1 MSCLIPSLT
10 PPDLYVSL
18 RGVFSSTNPHLQLHT
33 NDTNCQCNYVLIC
46 AVCVCGWCVLHTSL
60 SGVINRCRAGFAHCT
75 CAVWFCFGLFAKSL
89 SEMLTDFKFCS
100 RFISLFQIWTLT
112 YCHYWLIFIS
122 HQITAEPWGD
132 IIPCSFSHPDLIII
146 NVNTNISSVMKPV
159 FFSPCL
165 YIELCHVPPPPVSW
179 IMVQTQGDSFWKS
192 FWTDANSSSFQPS
205 TLIAE
210 TTAQRVRRP
219 INMERVQF
227 IQLLIRDTF

>member
-100 RFISLFQIWTLT
+100 RFISLFQIWILT

-132 IIPCSFSHPDLIII
+132 IILCSFSHPDLIII
-146 NVNTNISSVMKPV
+146 NVNTNISSVTKPV
-159 FFSPCL
+159 FF
-165 YIELCHVPPPPVSW
+165 PPAYTSSCVAFLLRPWVGLWSKLKVTAFGRVSEP
-179 IMVQTQGDSFWKS
+179 TPTPRAFSHPRS
-192 FWTDANSSSFQPS
+192 
-205 TLIAE
+205 L
-210 TTAQRVRRP
+210 QRRLHSVYADP
-219 INMERVQF
+219 
-227 IQLLIRDTF
+227 